1 MRFHLTKLAVCT
13 AALLMFACQDMATK
27 PAESSNS
34 VKKLNQLASVQ
45 LEVATTQ
52 AQHEVG
58 LMNRTSMPANA
69 GMLFVFDE
77 AKPYCFWM
85 KNTKIPLTVGFLD
98 DRGVLV
104 QTEDMAPETLNTHCA
119 KTPVRYAIE
128 MNLDW
133 FKNQHVDIGTPLIQA
148 PK

>member
-1 MRFHLTKLAVCT
+1 MRFHLPKLAVC
-13 AALLMFACQDMATK
+13 AAAFLLIACQDIAIK
-27 PAESSNS
+27 PAEASNS
-34 VKKLNQLASVQ
+34 VIKLNQLANVQ

-58 LMNRTSMPANA
+58 LMNRTSMPVNA

-85 KNTKIPLTVGFLD
+85 KNTKIPLTVGFLNE
-98 DRGVLV
+98 RGVLV
-104 QTEDMAPETLNTHCA
+104 QTEDMAPETLTTHCA

-133 FKNQHVDIGTPLIQA
+133 YKNQHVDIGTSLIQA